1 MHGVGTPDLAEAIL
15 VVAAAGVA
23 AMAAKDMREAG
34 AGVMVAMVMGG
45 SGVAVIVEVI
55 VEVIAVIRDGGVT
68 ATGAAMAGAAAIG
81 VGVIGAVTGGRLIT
95 DMA

>member
-15 VVAAAGVA
+15 VAAAGVA

-45 SGVAVIVEVI
+45 AGVAVIVEA
-55 VEVIAVIRDGGVT
+55 IAVIRDGGVT

-81 VGVIGAVTGGRLIT
+81 VGVIGAVTGGGLIT

>member
-1 MHGVGTPDLAEAIL
+1 ML
-15 VVAAAGVA
+15 VVAAVGVA

-45 SGVAVIVEVI
+45 AGVAVMVEA
-55 VEVIAVIRDGGVT
+55 IAVIQDGGVT

-81 VGVIGAVTGGRLIT
+81 VGVIGVVTGGGLIT

>member
-1 MHGVGTPDLAEAIL
+1 ML
-15 VVAAAGVA
+15 VVVVAVGVA

-45 SGVAVIVEVI
+45 AGVAVIVEA
-55 VEVIAVIRDGGVT
+55 IAVIRDGGVT

-81 VGVIGAVTGGRLIT
+81 VGVIGAVTGGGLIT